1 MGSVKFGKFKAN
13 KAGYS
18 AVKNSS
24 AVQSILRG
32 KAERVRSQAVSMA
45 GGNGEVRGPARR
57 HPKDIIAYPGSDARS
72 ARFRSTAAISA
83 PTRRAPQAVVT
94 QLRAAALTP
103 ARAAQVLPVVEPKK
117 AAEAA
122 LRIAAMGLN
131 KALA

>member
-24 AVQSILRG
+24 AVQSMLRG

-57 HPKDIIAYPGSDARS
+57 HPKDIIAYPGSEYRKPP
-72 ARFRSTAAISA
+72 F
-83 PTRRAPQAVVT
+83 VVK
-94 QLRAAALTP
+94 P
-103 ARAAQVLPVVEPKK
+103 VVLPKVGDHAYIVATGTNHGRYREAKDK
-117 AAEAA
+117 VLSKSLGAAN
-122 LRIAAMGLN
+122 G
-131 KALA
+131 